1 LDGELA
7 ISEDEDCLYLR
18 VYVPKVTGD
27 EPLPVMFWIFG
38 GGYSLGDSDEFGWY
52 DGKHLALKRNVIVV
66 AVNYRVGVFGFAAL
80 PAAEA
85 ADGVLGNMG
94 LLDQRA
100 GMEWTRRNIAAFG
113 GDPNRITIFG
123 ESAGGFSVCWHLA
136 SRGSRGLFQRA
147 IMESGSCDSPQFFR
161 ARNDSLSFTHLY
173 ASAVGCND
181 TDPAQQLGCMQSKS
195 VNDLMK
201 SVADW
206 LNPNWPFST
215 SDLSRQQ
222 VRSHFKSTLGI
233 DSPVA
238 GGYLPALAPIMP
250 WGATVDGSSD
260 GLLAVPLAS
269 IKQGDFARVPTI
281 FGTNMNEG
289 SIFIPMLPLVKKG
302 AHFPPTDQD
311 LVSVLAQVF
320 EMYTPSAVQK
330 VIPDIMTQ

>member
-1 LDGELA
+1 
-7 ISEDEDCLYLR
+7 
-18 VYVPKVTGD
+18 
-27 EPLPVMFWIFG
+27 
-38 GGYSLGDSDEFGWY
+38 
-52 DGKHLALKRNVIVV
+52 
-66 AVNYRVGVFGFAAL
+66 
-80 PAAEA
+80 
-85 ADGVLGNMG
+85 
-94 LLDQRA
+94 
-100 GMEWTRRNIAAFG
+100 
-113 GDPNRITIFG
+113 
-123 ESAGGFSVCWHLA
+123 
-136 SRGSRGLFQRA
+136 
-147 IMESGSCDSPQFFR
+147 
-161 ARNDSLSFTHLY
+161 
-173 ASAVGCND
+173 
-181 TDPAQQLGCMQSKS
+181 MQSKS

-260 GLLAVPLAS
+260 GLLVVPLAS

-330 VIPDIMTQ
+330 VIPDIMTQYPTSNYGGDEWARASDLLTHYFFRCGVRRSARAIAQWQPDIFQYRFQHHMDFIENDILKDLGNYHTSELYFVWDNAWPPLIHIFSSDDQNMADIITDYWSSLAYSGDPSAATAPLGWPRYNASSDTTLALHVPPTLLVGMDKAICDFWDGVQQTLQGTA